1 MLTDKLSAFI
11 SHDPATY
18 RVFIVY
24 LFFIYLFVYC
34 CKFGCRATGLRV
46 GSTLIIMDNGNRED
60 PLYHAGPL
68 ALQGFLLFMVV
79 LLKIATGWK
88 LMVVILAIDTTKT
101 HVISVVI
108 TVKIYLQNSE

>member
-18 RVFIVY
+18 RAFIVY

-60 PLYHAGPL
+60 PFISCGTPGPS
-68 ALQGFLLFMVV
+68 G
-79 LLKIATGWK
+79 IS
-88 LMVVILAIDTTKT
+88 AIYGC
-101 HVISVVI
+101 I
-108 TVKIYLQNSE
+108 VKNSHWRKAYVSYIGHRYN